1 LRGNIAICKTNKT
14 KNGLKGWIEMKTN
27 LKDRVKKTMVL
38 GLGLLMVIGALGTSG
53 VTAFAAE
60 ADYGAAGAS
69 SDDSYTLE
77 EMLTYAIEDEYLAK
91 AEYEK
96 IMEEYG
102 QQRPFTNIMEAEETH
117 IELLLPLFEAYG
129 IDVASDDST
138 DYLVI
143 PESVEE
149 ALKVGVQAEIDNIAM
164 YEKFL
169 AGDLP
174 EDVRE
179 VFEELMNASKN
190 HLSAFERGTSRN
202 AGTGEGNRAGGNSN
216 GLAGSGS
223 GEMAEMRQNGNRPS
237 SGEGNGF
244 AYGDREGSG
253 IENKP
258 LDGSGYGQG
267 QGFGNGSGYGLR
279 NGLVRAGRGR

>member
-1 LRGNIAICKTNKT
+1 
-14 KNGLKGWIEMKTN
+14 MKTN
-27 LKDRVKKTMVL
+27 LKDRAKKTMVL
-38 GLGLLMVIGALGTSG
+38 GLGLLMVVGALGTSG
-53 VTAFAAE
+53 VTAFAGE

-69 SDDSYTLE
+69 SAESYTLE
-77 EMLTYAIEDEYLAK
+77 EMLKYAIEDEYLAK

-96 IMEEYG
+96 IMDEYG
-102 QQRPFTNIMEAEETH
+102 EQRPFSNILDAEKTH

-129 IDVASDDST
+129 IEVASDDSA
-138 DYLVI
+138 DYVVI
-143 PESVEE
+143 PASVEE

-190 HLSAFERGTSRN
+190 HLAAFERGTSRN
-202 AGTGEGNRAGGNSN
+202 GGTGEGNRAGGNNSN

-223 GEMAEMRQNGNRPS
+223 GEMAEMRQNGNGNGS
-237 SGEGNGF
+237 GNGDGNGEGIGEGNGF
-244 AYGDREGSG
+244 AYGDKDGSG

-279 NGLVRAGRGR
+279 NGLVRAGSGR